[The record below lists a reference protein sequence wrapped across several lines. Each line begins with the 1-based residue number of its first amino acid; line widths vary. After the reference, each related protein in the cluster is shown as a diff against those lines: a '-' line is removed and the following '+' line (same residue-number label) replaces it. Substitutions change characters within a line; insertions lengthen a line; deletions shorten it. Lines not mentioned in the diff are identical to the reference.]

1 MIKSI
6 INVKATNAKIR
17 KLIKALEHTEQ
28 NLCALGVTVTNVS
41 FSGIENLIV
50 MSHNNVKQ

>member
-1 MIKSI
+1 MSKIKSI
-6 INVKATNAKIR
+6 INVKATKAKIR

-28 NLCALGVTVTNVS
+28 NLCALGITVTNIN

-50 MSHNNVKQ
+50 MGHN